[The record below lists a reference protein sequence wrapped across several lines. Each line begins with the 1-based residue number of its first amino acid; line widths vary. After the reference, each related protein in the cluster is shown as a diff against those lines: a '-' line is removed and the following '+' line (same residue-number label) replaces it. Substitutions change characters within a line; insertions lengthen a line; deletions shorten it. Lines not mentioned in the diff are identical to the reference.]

1 MIGRGT
7 FALVE
12 RSLRVETRMA
22 RTHLVRLIFALL
34 ILVLLVHVQLDIDS
48 YSTPGSDVFQR
59 ICWLNFFLLNLAG
72 LSFFAT
78 VITEEKEEMT
88 LGLLRM
94 AGISSAG
101 VLLGKVSPRLIGAAL
116 LLSVQMPFTLLS
128 ITLGGVTQE
137 QVIAAY
143 AGLLSYAVLLAGLG
157 ALLSTICSRSNVA
170 SSLMTGLLTAFY
182 IGPLML
188 QSLTNT
194 AQRRGWLSTELRAGL
209 GRFADAFEDASL
221 WTALER
227 INSTSFRGPL
237 IGFQT
242 VFSTVTGLICL
253 LTAWALF
260 DVCTRNE
267 KPAAPPRGL
276 MALFSKRLASL
287 GLGARVWDNALAWKD
302 FNFMTG
308 GLTALLIKLLAYGVL
323 MGGASIAVSR
333 QVRTE
338 FRDTAGAT
346 IMFSTLTAL
355 AVEVPMYLSRLF
367 REELRWQTWPGLVLL
382 PHSVGWVAKNKLLG
396 TLPAFIP
403 SAVLFLIGAILAPG
417 FLTDFLEKAFLTGI
431 GWCVLTQFVLMQMV
445 IVLLSLSI
453 KWGALPMGIA
463 VVVTGNLIW
472 FAVSFRLSPAA
483 MYGVPIAVAVVACG
497 LLPLA
502 IGRRLEQLAEHG

>member
-1 MIGRGT
+1 
-7 FALVE
+7 
-12 RSLRVETRMA
+12 
-22 RTHLVRLIFALL
+22 
-34 ILVLLVHVQLDIDS
+34 
-48 YSTPGSDVFQR
+48 
-59 ICWLNFFLLNLAG
+59 
-72 LSFFAT
+72 
-78 VITEEKEEMT
+78 
-88 LGLLRM
+88 
-94 AGISSAG
+94 
-101 VLLGKVSPRLIGAAL
+101 
-116 LLSVQMPFTLLS
+116 
-128 ITLGGVTQE
+128 
-137 QVIAAY
+137 
-143 AGLLSYAVLLAGLG
+143 
-157 ALLSTICSRSNVA
+157 
-170 SSLMTGLLTAFY
+170 
-182 IGPLML
+182 
-188 QSLTNT
+188 
-194 AQRRGWLSTELRAGL
+194 
-209 GRFADAFEDASL
+209 
-221 WTALER
+221 
-227 INSTSFRGPL
+227 
-237 IGFQT
+237 
-242 VFSTVTGLICL
+242 
-253 LTAWALF
+253 
-260 DVCTRNE
+260 
-267 KPAAPPRGL
+267 

-396 TLPAFIP
+396 TLPAFLP

-472 FAVSFRLSPAA
+472 FAVSFRLSPAV